1 MKATLAH
8 HATLVAVA
16 ACMLS
21 AGVVRVACAFLDGVL
36 TGPPRVQGRLARRKP
51 ALMMLQT

>member
-1 MKATLAH
+1 
-8 HATLVAVA
+8 
-16 ACMLS
+16 
-21 AGVVRVACAFLDGVL
+21 VVRVACAFLDGVL